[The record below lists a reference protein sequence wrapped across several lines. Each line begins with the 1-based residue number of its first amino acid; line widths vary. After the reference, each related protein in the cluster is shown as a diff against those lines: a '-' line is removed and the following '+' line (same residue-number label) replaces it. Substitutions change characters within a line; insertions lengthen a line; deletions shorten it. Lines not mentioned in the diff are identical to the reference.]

1 MVSPQSARAGRTI
14 AVLVAAFLLV
24 ISSTFLAAIR
34 NPAPVGA
41 AIGCGSNSE
50 RLDANVCAAS
60 KDSRGGAV
68 LSIIERLQAQYSL
81 RSVTFGVW
89 QRGRPVVT
97 GAIGNAYP
105 GFDATPKMHIRI
117 GNTTETFETT
127 LLLQL
132 VQKGMISLNDPL
144 SKWFPTLPDADK
156 ITVAM
161 LARSTSGYYHYVK
174 DQSFIDAV
182 HANPFR
188 LWTPQ
193 ELVDVGVSHPLNFA
207 PGTSWSF
214 SDTNFVLLGEI
225 LRMVG
230 GKPVAAQIARAILGP
245 LGLRNTQ
252 MTTTAYT
259 PTPTLH
265 GYTSERGFYEDD
277 TFWSPSWATYTGN
290 MTSTLG
296 DMGRWAR
303 AVGTGSLLSK
313 ESHATQFAPA
323 TVGLGPLTSLFY
335 YGMGGAVANGWIIAG
350 APGLEGFTGAVAY
363 LPTKRLAVVIFTT
376 ANANAPDNV
385 QFAPAIFNKV
395 GAFLAPHSPPNFPA
409 G

>member
-1 MVSPQSARAGRTI
+1 MVRQ
-14 AVLVAAFLLV
+14 
-24 ISSTFLAAIR
+24 
-34 NPAPVGA
+34 
-41 AIGCGSNSE
+41 
-50 RLDANVCAAS
+50 
-60 KDSRGGAV
+60 
-68 LSIIERLQAQYSL
+68 LQATYSL

-89 QRGRPVVT
+89 QEAKPVVT

-105 GFDATPKMHIRI
+105 GFEATPAMNIRI

-132 VQKGMISLNDPL
+132 VQEGKIALGDHL
-144 SKWFPTLPDADK
+144 SMWFPTLPDADT

-161 LARSTSGYYHYVK
+161 LARSTSGYFHYVQ
-174 DQSFIDAV
+174 DQAFIDAV
-182 HANPFR
+182 HADPFR
-188 LWTPQ
+188 FWTPQ
-193 ELVDVGVSHPLNFA
+193 ELVNVGVSHPMVFP

-225 LRMVG
+225 LGMVG
-230 GKPVAAQIARAILGP
+230 GRPVADQIAHGILKP
-245 LGLRNTQ
+245 LGLSDTQ

-265 GYTSERGFYEDD
+265 GYTTERGFYEDD

-290 MTSTLG
+290 MTSTLD

-313 ESHATQFAPA
+313 SGHAQQFAPV
-323 TVGLGPLTSLFY
+323 TVGLGPLKTSFY
-335 YGMGGAVANGWIIAG
+335 YGMGGAVSNGWIIAG

-363 LPTKRLAVVIFTT
+363 LPSKRLSVVIFTT

-395 GAFLAPHSPPNFPA
+395 GALLAPETPPGFPF
-409 G
+409 

>member
-1 MVSPQSARAGRTI
+1 MVRQ
-14 AVLVAAFLLV
+14 
-24 ISSTFLAAIR
+24 
-34 NPAPVGA
+34 
-41 AIGCGSNSE
+41 
-50 RLDANVCAAS
+50 
-60 KDSRGGAV
+60 
-68 LSIIERLQAQYSL
+68 LQVKYSL

-89 QRGRPVVT
+89 RGAKPLVT

-105 GFDATPKMHIRI
+105 GFDAEPAMNIRI

-132 VQKGMISLNDPL
+132 VQKGQISLSDHL
-144 SKWFPTLPDADK
+144 SKWFPTLPDAAA

-161 LARSTSGYYHYVK
+161 MARSTSGYYHYVQ
-174 DQSFIDAV
+174 DQAFLDAV
-182 HANPFR
+182 HTDPFR
-188 LWTPQ
+188 FWTPQ
-193 ELVDVGVSHPLNFA
+193 ELVDVGVSHPMVFP

-225 LRMVG
+225 LAMVG
-230 GKPVAAQIARAILGP
+230 GEPVEDQIAQHILRP
-245 LGLRNTQ
+245 LGLADTQ

-290 MTSTLG
+290 MTSTLD

-313 ESHATQFAPA
+313 SGHDQQFAPV
-323 TVGLGPLTSLFY
+323 TVGLGPLTTSFY
-335 YGMGGAVANGWIIAG
+335 YGMGGAVSNGWIIAG
-350 APGLEGFTGAVAY
+350 APGLEGFTGTVAY
-363 LPTKRLAVVIFTT
+363 LPSKKLSVVIFTT
-376 ANANAPDNV
+376 ADANAPDNV

-395 GAFLAPHSPPNFPA
+395 GALLAPGSPPNFPF
-409 G
+409 